1 MDCFGYCLS
10 KESYNEMNTVGSINV
25 EKNVD
30 VSETV
35 VNKEETN
42 KVDKVEETNKVDNEV
57 ILETNKV
64 DNEEETTKVDKVEE
78 TNKVDKVE
86 ETNKV
91 DKVEETNKVD
101 NEDNEVDKDLDLVII
116 DNRVMLTH
124 PIIYNDSYMNHS

>member
-35 VNKEETN
+35 VTKEETNKVNDIVETN
-42 KVDKVEETNKVDNEV
+42 KVDKVEETNKVDN
-57 ILETNKV
+57 KV
-64 DNEEETTKVDKVEE
+64 EETKKVDKVEE
-78 TNKVDKVE
+78 TK
-86 ETNKV
+86 
-91 DKVEETNKVD
+91 KVD